1 MSEQPQSGT
10 GKTAGL
16 PGGNADPRTSDI
28 TDDERDET
36 VAAAADVAPLSIF
49 AEGSDVRVAPRT
61 RPPSPAPAEHAGVPG

>member
-1 MSEQPQSGT
+1 MTEQPQSGT

-36 VAAAADVAPLSIF
+36 VATADVAPPDSDGQD
-49 AEGSDVRVAPRT
+49 ADVR
-61 RPPSPAPAEHAGVPG
+61 

>member
-16 PGGNADPRTSDI
+16 PGSNADPRTSEL

-36 VAAAADVAPLSIF
+36 VATADVATPDSD
-49 AEGSDVRVAPRT
+49 AGGSDVR
-61 RPPSPAPAEHAGVPG
+61 